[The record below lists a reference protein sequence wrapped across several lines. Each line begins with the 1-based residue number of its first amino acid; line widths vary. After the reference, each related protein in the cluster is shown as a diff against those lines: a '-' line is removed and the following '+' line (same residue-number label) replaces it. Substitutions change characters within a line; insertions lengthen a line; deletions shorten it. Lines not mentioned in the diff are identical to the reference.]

1 MRSRLLVRIDD
12 RSKRQ
17 SAEHGRSGDEPE
29 VSLGFS
35 DVARPVP
42 GSLVH
47 SEKVPPVLEE
57 RTLRASSFARGLAL
71 VFGEPV

>member
-1 MRSRLLVRIDD
+1 LEQKCVER
-12 RSKRQ
+12 
-17 SAEHGRSGDEPE
+17 GRSGDEPE

-47 SEKVPPVLEE
+47 REKVPPILEE
-57 RTLRASSFARGLAL
+57 RTLRASGFARGLAL